1 MLSALKVLE
10 IRCLLNQ
17 ELSQQAIAD
26 KLGVSRT
33 TVNAI
38 ASGRRGLFGRE
49 VLNSRR
55 RPRLGRVD
63 PGVESIRCPGCG
75 GLVYAPCLLCRSRNY
90 RLCRRLAQQQVGSG
104 TRGDHGPRRAA

>member
-17 ELSQQAIAD
+17 DISQQAIAD

-49 VLNSRR
+49 ELGSRR

-63 PGVESIRCPGCG
+63 PGVEAIRCPGCG
-75 GLVYAPCLLCRSRNY
+75 GMVYPPCLLCRTREYRRRRQVAQLDKSSR
-90 RLCRRLAQQQVGSG
+90 RRQS
-104 TRGDHGPRRAA
+104 DGPRRVA

>member
-49 VLNSRR
+49 ELGSRR

-63 PGVESIRCPGCG
+63 PGVEAIRCPGCG

-90 RLCRRLAQQQVGSG
+90 RLCRRLAKLDADSRQG
-104 TRGDHGPRRAA
+104 RDHGRRVA